1 MRRLAALSL
10 LAALTLSACGVQMT
24 PASRE
29 PGGVAAPSETAQSVT
44 PLDQLDVLADPATY
58 QGSSTAT
65 LHIEGLAAPASAPSQ
80 ALPVTVTSHDRSG
93 DRQVTVTDASRV
105 VAIDIAGSIADT
117 IWALGLSDALV
128 GHDVAASYPGS
139 ELTPVITGNGHSVN
153 AESVLEL
160 KPTLVITDGSVGPTS
175 AIDQLRDAGVT
186 VVYVENVSSFDGAA
200 QLARDVSQVLGAPD
214 AGETVA
220 ASLAKQ
226 VDEVRAQVAAIAPA
240 KPLRMVFLYLRGS
253 ASVYYVFGEES
264 GADQL
269 IEALGGLDAAGEA
282 GIKGSQPLT
291 DEAMLSTDPDV
302 ILVMTDGLSSVGGV
316 DGLLADFPAIA
327 LTTAGENRRV
337 VDMADTQILSFG
349 PRSAAVIDGLAR
361 AIYAP
366 GS

>member
-24 PASRE
+24 PTEPSAGTASSR
-29 PGGVAAPSETAQSVT
+29 AAAA
-44 PLDQLDVLADPATY
+44 PLDQLDALADPATY
-58 QGSSTAT
+58 QGPSTAT
-65 LHIEGLAAPASAPSQ
+65 LHIDGLAAPASAPSQ
-80 ALPVTVTSHDRSG
+80 VLPVTITSHDRSG
-93 DRQVTVTDASRV
+93 ERQITVTDASRV
-105 VAIDIAGSIADT
+105 VAVDIAGSIADT

-128 GHDVAASYPGS
+128 GRDVAASYPGS
-139 ELTPVITGNGHSVN
+139 ENVPVVTGNGHSVN
-153 AESVLEL
+153 AESVLAL

-200 QLARDVSQVLGAPD
+200 QLARDVAAVLGAPD

-220 ASLAKQ
+220 AALGER

-240 KPLRMVFLYLRGS
+240 KPMRMVFLYLRGS

-269 IEALGGLDAAGEA
+269 IEALGGVDAAGEA

-302 ILVMTDGLSSVGGV
+302 ILVMTDGLASVGGV

-327 LTTAGENRRV
+327 LTTAGKNRRV

-361 AIYAP
+361 AIYTP
-366 GS
+366 ES

>member
-1 MRRLAALSL
+1 
-10 LAALTLSACGVQMT
+10 
-24 PASRE
+24 
-29 PGGVAAPSETAQSVT
+29 
-44 PLDQLDVLADPATY
+44 
-58 QGSSTAT
+58 
-65 LHIEGLAAPASAPSQ
+65 
-80 ALPVTVTSHDRSG
+80 
-93 DRQVTVTDASRV
+93 
-105 VAIDIAGSIADT
+105 
-117 IWALGLSDALV
+117 
-128 GHDVAASYPGS
+128 
-139 ELTPVITGNGHSVN
+139 
-153 AESVLEL
+153 
-160 KPTLVITDGSVGPTS
+160 
-175 AIDQLRDAGVT
+175 
-186 VVYVENVSSFDGAA
+186 
-200 QLARDVSQVLGAPD
+200 
-214 AGETVA
+214 
-220 ASLAKQ
+220 
-226 VDEVRAQVAAIAPA
+226 
-240 KPLRMVFLYLRGS
+240 MVFLYLRGS

-302 ILVMTDGLSSVGGV
+302 ILVMTDGLASVGGV